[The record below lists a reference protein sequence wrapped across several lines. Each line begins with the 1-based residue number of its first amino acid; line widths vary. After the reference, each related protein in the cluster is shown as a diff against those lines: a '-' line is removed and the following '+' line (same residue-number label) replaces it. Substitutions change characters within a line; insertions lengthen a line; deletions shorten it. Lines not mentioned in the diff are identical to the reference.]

1 MTVTSIRPQLSAL
14 ALAATL
20 ILSACGGGDAGPPAE
35 TAPPTMNIAS
45 GVATGAAAGAV
56 TFTFTLSEDVGTSF
70 TADDVAVTNG
80 TKGAFTK
87 VSATQYTL
95 VVTPP
100 ANATGSLGVAVA
112 AASYADLVGNS
123 GGAASG
129 SQAFDTLPPV
139 ATVASSSSGATATG
153 DVTLT
158 FNFTKDVGTSFDA
171 TDVTVTGGT
180 KSTFTRV
187 DGTRATLVVKPDVNA
202 SGNLVIGVAAGSFA
216 DAAGRTN
223 TATAALTQA
232 YNTKVGPT
240 LVQVVRANA
249 AGAPAYDS
257 ANGKAQPGNFV
268 TGNYSAGAGEVNWW
282 GGNYDD
288 QIQMGYGFSK
298 TNAAQWGFGIFI
310 QHGAGGWDIS
320 NTTDYKFDLG
330 SNAECAGVCKVTARL
345 VNAANPA
352 CVADA
357 KVTLT
362 SAAINTS
369 YSVKLADMV
378 VSGCTTNTPAA
389 FIAQKV
395 GELHFQMLRADMQ
408 FTTTT
413 DPGGLFPNGLGV
425 GGNISFE
432 RAGATPT
439 PPSGT
444 PLQIVRANAAGAP
457 AYDKANGKALPAN
470 YVTGNYSAGAGEV
483 NWWGGN
489 FDEQIQMGYG
499 FSKTNTAQWGFGL
512 YIANGGT
519 GWDIASQTN
528 YNVTLGSNVECV
540 NACKVTLRLVSAS
553 NNACVADAKV
563 TLTAADV
570 TTKYKVPLSS
580 FTVAG
585 CTTNTVA
592 AFKAMKVAEL
602 HYQLLRADM
611 QFTTTTDA
619 GGLFPNGLGVGGNI
633 FFD

>member
-1 MTVTSIRPQLSAL
+1 MTVTSLRPQFSAL

-35 TAPPTMNIAS
+35 TVPPTMNISS
-45 GVATGAAAGAV
+45 GVASGAAAGAV

-112 AASYADLVGNS
+112 AASYADPVGNN
-123 GGAASG
+123 GAAASG

-139 ATVASSSSGATATG
+139 ATVASSSAGATATG

-180 KSTFTRV
+180 KGAFTRV

-202 SGNLVIGVAAGSFA
+202 SGNLVIGVVAGSFA

-223 TATAALTQA
+223 TAAAALTQA

-249 AGAPAYDS
+249 AGSPAYDS

-282 GGNYDD
+282 GGNYPD

-298 TNAAQWGFGIFI
+298 NNAAQWGFGIFI

-320 NTTDYKFDLG
+320 NTTDYKFSLG
-330 SNAECAGVCKVTARL
+330 SNGECAGVCKATVRL
-345 VNAANPA
+345 VSAANA
-352 CVADA
+352 GCVADA

-362 SAAINTS
+362 AAAVTA

-389 FIAQKV
+389 FIQQKV
-395 GELHFQMLRADMQ
+395 AELHFQMLRADMQ
-408 FTTTT
+408 FTTSG
-413 DPGGLFPNGLGV
+413 DPVLFPNGLGV
-425 GGNISFE
+425 GGNIYFE
-432 RAGATPT
+432 SAGATPT
-439 PPSGT
+439 PPAST

-489 FDEQIQMGYG
+489 YDDQIQMGYG

-512 YIANGGT
+512 YIANGGA

-528 YNVTLGSNVECV
+528 YNVTLGSNAECA

-563 TLTAADV
+563 TLTSADIN
-570 TTKYKVPLSS
+570 TKYKVPLSS
-580 FTVAG
+580 FTVSG

-602 HYQLLRADM
+602 HYQMLRADM
-611 QFTTTTDA
+611 QFTTSGDPA
-619 GGLFPNGLGVGGNI
+619 LFPNGLGVGGNI